1 MYELR
6 KLQHHHRPVTG
17 FDSKPALEELLGR
30 RSQALPPA
38 ETQQAGSEVDRH
50 VRHFQAIAISST
62 GGGGGDADSAQEHM
76 PSSIRLEIRGLIE
89 RQRVSELL
97 NSARAGEIE
106 RTLNEAL
113 ERRERQMQQ
122 QQQRRARPQSRP
134 AQGRRMVGEPRG
146 EAFYGDGL
154 SPLGG
159 AVSLRPMVQPENGQQ
174 YPVPQRDQSSI
185 VRHLRESPALGSLQP
200 AERDRI
206 VNEVDNL
213 VQQHL
218 VTSTLSGELRGVLE
232 LHIQVRN
239 I

>member
-6 KLQHHHRPVTG
+6 KLQHHYRPVTG
-17 FDSKPALEELLGR
+17 FDSKPVLEELLGR

-38 ETQQAGSEVDRH
+38 ETRQAVSEVDRH

-97 NSARAGEIE
+97 NSPRAGEIE

-122 QQQRRARPQSRP
+122 QQRRVRPQSRP
-134 AQGRRMVGEPRG
+134 AQGRRTVGEPRG
-146 EAFYGDGL
+146 EGGGL
-154 SPLGG
+154 SH
-159 AVSLRPMVQPENGQQ
+159 PENGQQ
-174 YPVPQRDQSSI
+174 YPVPQRDHSSI
-185 VRHLRESPALGSLQP
+185 VRHLRESPALGSLEL

-206 VNEVDNL
+206 INEVDHL
-213 VQQHL
+213 GRQHL
-218 VTSTLSGELRGVLE
+218 VTSILSNRALRSFLE
-232 LHIQVRN
+232 RHFQVRN